1 MKKITKAMI
10 FAAGIGTRLV
20 PLTEKTPKPLLQLN
34 GKTLLENCILF
45 LEDCGIK
52 EIVIN
57 VHHLADQII
66 EFINK
71 NKFKSKIYIS
81 HEKEKILGTGGG
93 LIYAS
98 NNVKNFFQLNESFIT
113 INPDTLWNSNYIS
126 ELKILEEWHFKCK
139 TAAFILLLVSKKSSY
154 EIREQGD
161 FSLKYPTNNTDRGHF
176 TTGIDGKQYDWMSEI
191 GFIKK
196 NKINNYIYTGL
207 QIVMPNRTS
216 DGIKSGLY
224 DPRVRGLG
232 LDARNFWTIN
242 ENWENQG
249 HLYGYASKQKFYHV
263 SNLET
268 FNSLQKEKIITY

>member
-10 FAAGIGTRLV
+10 FAAGFGKRLV

-57 VHHLADQII
+57 VHHLAGQII

-71 NKFKSKIYIS
+71 NKFKSKIHIS

-93 LIYAS
+93 LIYAK
-98 NNVKNFFQLNESFIT
+98 NNIKNFFQSRESFIT

-126 ELKILEEWHFKCK
+126 EFNILEEWHFKCK
-139 TAAFILLLVSKKSSY
+139 EAGFILLLVPKENCY

-161 FSLKYPTNNTDRGHF
+161 FDLKYPIDDKDREHITIGV
-176 TTGIDGKQYDWMSEI
+176 GGKQYLRMSEI
-191 GFIKK
+191 AFVEK
-196 NKINNYIYTGL
+196 NNINNYIYTGL
-207 QIVMPNRTS
+207 QIVR
-216 DGIKSGLY
+216 IKGELY
-224 DPRVRGLG
+224 NGRKVLG
-232 LDARNFWTIN
+232 LDLDNISKRDFWTIN
-242 ENWENQG
+242 ENWEQHG
-249 HLYGYASKQKFYHV
+249 HLYGYAGKQKFYHV

-268 FNSLQKEKIITY
+268 FNNLKKEKIITY

>member
-10 FAAGIGTRLV
+10 FAAGFGKRLV
-20 PLTEKTPKPLLQLN
+20 PLTKKTPKPLLQLN

-57 VHHLADQII
+57 VHHLAGQII

-71 NKFKSKIYIS
+71 NKFKSKIHIS

-93 LIYAS
+93 LIYAK
-98 NNVKNFFQLNESFIT
+98 NNIKNFFQRRESFIT
-113 INPDTLWNSNYIS
+113 INPDTLWNSNYVS
-126 ELKILEEWHFKCK
+126 EFNILEEWHFKCK
-139 TAAFILLLVSKKSSY
+139 MAEFVLLLVPKNNCY

-161 FSLKYPTNNTDRGHF
+161 FDLKYPTDDKDRGHT
-176 TTGIDGKQYDWMSEI
+176 TTGVAGKQYTWLSEI
-191 GFIKK
+191 GFVKK
-196 NKINNYIYTGL
+196 NNISNYIYTGL
-207 QIVMPNRTS
+207 QIVR
-216 DGIKSGLY
+216 IKGELY
-224 DPRVRGLG
+224 NGKKVLG
-232 LDARNFWTIN
+232 LDFDNLNERDFWTIN
-242 ENWENQG
+242 ENWEQHG

-268 FNSLQKEKIITY
+268 FSNLKKEKIITY

>member
-10 FAAGIGTRLV
+10 FAAGFGKRLV

-66 EFINK
+66 EFIQK

-81 HEKEKILGTGGG
+81 YEKEKILGTGGG
-93 LIYAS
+93 LIHARS
-98 NNVKNFFQLNESFIT
+98 NIKKFFQTKESFLT
-113 INPDTLWNSNYIS
+113 INPDTVWNSNYIG
-126 ELKILEEWHFKCK
+126 EFKILEEWHFKCK
-139 TAAFILLLVSKKSSY
+139 EAGFILLLVPKKNCY

-161 FSLKYPTNNTDRGHF
+161 FNLKYPTDDKDRGHI
-176 TTGIDGKQYDWMSEI
+176 TVGVGGKQYPWMSEI
-191 GFIKK
+191 GFVAK
-196 NKINNYIYTGL
+196 NNINNYIYTGL
-207 QIVMPNRTS
+207 QIVRII
-216 DGIKSGLY
+216 GELY
-224 DPRVRGLG
+224 NGKKVLG
-232 LDARNFWTIN
+232 LDWDNLNNRDFWTIN
-242 ENWENQG
+242 ENWEQHG
-249 HLYGYASKQKFYHV
+249 HLYGYAGKQKFYHV

-268 FNSLQKEKIITY
+268 FNSLKKEKIITY

>member
-10 FAAGIGTRLV
+10 FAAGFGKRLV

-34 GKTLLENCILF
+34 GKTLLENCVLF

-66 EFINK
+66 EFIQK

-81 HEKEKILGTGGG
+81 HEKGKILGTGGG

-98 NNVKNFFQLNESFIT
+98 NNIKNFFRLNESFLT
-113 INPDTLWNSNYIS
+113 VNPDTLWNRNYTD
-126 ELKILEEWHFKCK
+126 EFKILEEWHFKCK
-139 TAAFILLLVSKKSSY
+139 VAGFILLLVPKENCY

-161 FSLKYPTNNTDRGHF
+161 FDLKYPTDDKDREDITVGV
-176 TTGIDGKQYDWMSEI
+176 GGKQYPRMSEI
-191 GFIKK
+191 ALVEKNNIK
-196 NKINNYIYTGL
+196 NYIYTGL
-207 QIVMPNRTS
+207 QIVRPNRTS
-216 DGIKSGLY
+216 DDVKSGLY
-224 DPRVRGLG
+224 DPRAKGLG
-232 LDARNFWTIN
+232 LDARNYWTIN
-242 ENWENQG
+242 ENWDKGN
-249 HLYGYASKQKFYHV
+249 HIYGYASRQKFYHV

-268 FNSLQKEKIITY
+268 FNNLKKEKIIIY

>member
-10 FAAGIGTRLV
+10 FAAGFGKRLV

-57 VHHLADQII
+57 VHHLAGQII

-71 NKFKSKIYIS
+71 NKFKSKIHIS

-93 LIYAS
+93 LIYAK
-98 NNVKNFFQLNESFIT
+98 NNIKNFFQRRESFIT

-126 ELKILEEWHFKCK
+126 EFNILEEWHFKCK
-139 TAAFILLLVSKKSSY
+139 MAEFVLLLVPKNNCY

-161 FSLKYPTNNTDRGHF
+161 FDLKYPTDDKDRGHT
-176 TTGIDGKQYDWMSEI
+176 TTGVAGKQYPWMSEI
-191 GFIKK
+191 ALVEKNNIK
-196 NKINNYIYTGL
+196 NYIYTGL
-207 QIVMPNRTS
+207 QIVRIEDELYNR
-216 DGIKSGLY
+216 KKKVSGL
-224 DPRVRGLG
+224 DWDNLNER
-232 LDARNFWTIN
+232 DFWTIN
-242 ENWENQG
+242 ENWEQG
-249 HLYGYASKQKFYHV
+249 GYLCGYASKQKFYHV

-268 FNSLQKEKIITY
+268 FNNLKKEKIITY